1 VQTILPYENLYRW
14 FGSDGCERQVYWKHH
29 PAPGEPITVGR
40 GALAAVE
47 TPIGRGGGAICY
59 DYDYAQMAL
68 QHARLGVDV
77 VALPSS
83 DWRGIDPI
91 HAQMA
96 TLRAISG
103 GFSLIRSTRF
113 GLSVIVDPYG
123 RIRARHSSFEG
134 GGTVL
139 IGEVPRH
146 RLPTW
151 YTTIGNAPVYL
162 CSVFLLAI
170 AAHAYRQRRSKAVR
184 AQ

>member
-1 VQTILPYENLYRW
+1 
-14 FGSDGCERQVYWKHH
+14 
-29 PAPGEPITVGR
+29 
-40 GALAAVE
+40 
-47 TPIGRGGGAICY
+47 
-59 DYDYAQMAL
+59 MAL

-96 TLRAISG
+96 TLGAISG

-113 GLSVIVDPYG
+113 GLSVIADPYG
-123 RIRARHSSFEG
+123 RIRAWHSSFEG
-134 GGTVL
+134 GRTV

-146 RLPTW
+146 PPRTW

-162 CSVFLLAI
+162 CAVFLLVV
-170 AAHAYRQRRSKAVR
+170 AAHAYCRRHSR
-184 AQ
+184 AAGPHQGSSPDHRDGV